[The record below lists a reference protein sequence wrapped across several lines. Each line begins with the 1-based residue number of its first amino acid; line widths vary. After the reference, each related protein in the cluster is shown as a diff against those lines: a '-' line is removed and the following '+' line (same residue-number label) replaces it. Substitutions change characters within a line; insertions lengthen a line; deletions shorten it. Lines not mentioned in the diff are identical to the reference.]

1 MKVMKTITLA
11 KGGKTDYRIVVS
23 RSCSSSENH
32 AANELK
38 YYLNAMTNADYD
50 LVTDRVD
57 QEEKEILIGES
68 EHLNRLGLGIDY
80 PGIRDEGFIIRTDG
94 DYLVIAGGKL
104 RGTMYGTYAFLEKY
118 LGCRWFSSKV
128 SKIPRLG
135 EIVLGPIDDL
145 ETPSLEYRDVY
156 YTDSFDADWSA
167 RNKLNSSFSR
177 LDEKRGSKVSYF
189 PFVHSFDMLIPRDLY
204 DKHPEYF
211 PLIDGKRV
219 DGYVQ
224 RCLSNPEVIRLAKE
238 RVLEWVHEHPEA
250 KIVSVS
256 QNDVGNW
263 CQCPECSALDDSEGS
278 PSASILNFVN
288 EIAEEVQ
295 RHHPDKIIDTL
306 AYQYSRKP
314 PKSIVPRENVII
326 RLCTIECC
334 FSHSLE
340 QCNSDHN
347 RKFKE
352 DIEAWSRIAPK
363 LYVWDYVTNFAN
375 YVMPFPNLYV
385 LKPNI
390 EFFIKHKVRGIF
402 EEGNYSPG
410 GNGEFAELRAYV
422 LAKLLWNS
430 DGDVDAIMS
439 EFLDGYYGEASKPI
453 REYIELMHDV
463 VRIKNIH
470 VSIYSPPTSE
480 YLTKD
485 IVAKA
490 DGLLVEAE
498 GLADDERVK
507 TRVKIAHLPIQYAM
521 IERDYIHKDIRR
533 GMIASFFNMI
543 ERAGIT
549 NIGEGMTT
557 EQYKKLKGT

>member
-1 MKVMKTITLA
+1 
-11 KGGKTDYRIVVS
+11 
-23 RSCSSSENH
+23 
-32 AANELK
+32 LK
-38 YYLNAMTNADYD
+38 YYLNAITNAHYD
-50 LVTDRVD
+50 LVTDEVN
-57 QEEKEILIGES
+57 QEAKEILIGES
-68 EHLNRLGLGIDY
+68 KHLDRLGLGIDY
-80 PGIRDEGFIIRTDG
+80 PMIGDEGFIIKTDG
-94 DYLVIAGGKL
+94 DYLVITGGKL
-104 RGTMYGTYAFLEKY
+104 RGTMYGTYTFLEKY

-128 SKIPRLG
+128 SRIRRQDEIKLG
-135 EIVLGPIDDL
+135 HIDDM
-145 ETPSLEYRDVY
+145 EIPSLEYRDVH
-156 YTDSFDADWSA
+156 YTDSFNADWVA
-167 RNKLNSSFSR
+167 RNKLNSSFSK
-177 LDEKRGSKVSYF
+177 LDEKRGGKVSYY
-189 PFVHSFDMLIPRDLY
+189 PFVHTFDMLIPMALY
-204 DKHPEYF
+204 DRHPEYF
-211 PLIDGKRV
+211 PLINGKRV
-219 DGYVQ
+219 NGYVQ
-224 RCLSNPEVIRLAKE
+224 RCLSNPGVKRLAKE
-238 RVLEWVHEHPEA
+238 RVLEWIREHPEA
-250 KIVSVS
+250 KIISVS
-256 QNDVGNW
+256 QNDVGYW
-263 CQCPECSALDDSEGS
+263 CQCPDCSALDDSEGS

-340 QCNSDHN
+340 QCSAEQNS
-347 RKFKE
+347 KFKE

-375 YVMPFPNLYV
+375 YIMPFPNLYV

-390 EFFIKHKVRGIF
+390 EFFIKHNVRGIF

-422 LAKLLWNS
+422 LAKLLWDS
-430 DGDVDAIMS
+430 DGDIDAIMS

-453 REYIELMHDV
+453 REYIELIHDI

-485 IVAKA
+485 IVTQA
-490 DGLLVEAE
+490 DCLLEEAE

-507 TRVKIAHLPIQYAM
+507 MRVKIAHLPIQYIM
-521 IERDYIHKDIRR
+521 IERDYVEKDMR
-533 GMIASFFNMI
+533 GEMTSSFLNI
-543 ERAGIT
+543 IKEAGIT
-549 NIGEGMTT
+549 NVSEGMTA
-557 EQYKKLKGT
+557 EQYEKHKGEKNA